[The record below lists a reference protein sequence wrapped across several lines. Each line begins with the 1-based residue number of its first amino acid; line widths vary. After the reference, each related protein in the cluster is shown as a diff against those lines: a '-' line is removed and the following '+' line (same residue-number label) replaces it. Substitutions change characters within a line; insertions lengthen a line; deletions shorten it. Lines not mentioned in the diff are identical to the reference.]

1 MKLSSLYL
9 FFIIGAALVLSSC
22 KKEFN
27 SKNNAYDITALK
39 ASEANPDTKYNTFK
53 GPQVEVGDDSART
66 FATISHTGEPQEI
79 GVIFTDKALTGLPD
93 ENIYYSLPFHQKAIE
108 ATLFE
113 HVVVGLSAHGHVMP
127 PNGLIGP
134 HFDVRFFMM
143 TEEERLAIPAPPAAG
158 FDMIPPSG
166 YLPPNYVKN
175 SAQAQIGRHWAENIF
190 DADQTINYAM
200 VYGTWNG
207 EVTFLA
213 PIVTLATL
221 AGGQSYSVAYP
232 QPQYFAKHGYYATKF
247 NIYRDDKGSIYV
259 SLSNFV
265 LR

>member
-1 MKLSSLYL
+1 MRLSTLSLSL
-9 FFIIGAALVLSSC
+9 ITSSTLVFFSC
-22 KKEFN
+22 QKQNVELH
-27 SKNNAYDITALK
+27 ADQQG
-39 ASEANPDTKYNTFK
+39 KYNTFY
-53 GPQVEVGDDSART
+53 GPQEQVGNDSART
-66 FATISHTGEPQEI
+66 FATISHKGVPLEI
-79 GVIFTDKALTGLPD
+79 GVIFTATALTGLPA
-93 ENIYYSLPFHQKAIE
+93 ENTYYSLPFHQKAIE

-127 PNGLIGP
+127 PDGFIGP

-158 FDMIPPSG
+158 FDVIPPSG

-175 SAQAQIGRHWAENIF
+175 SAQAQIGRHWAENIYT
-190 DADQTINYAM
+190 AGQTVNSAM

-207 EVTFLA
+207 QVTFLA

-221 AGGQSYSVAYP
+221 SGGQSYSEAYP
-232 QPQYFAKHGYYATKF
+232 QPQYFARQGYYATRY
-247 NIYRDDKGSIYV
+247 NIYTDDKGRVYV

-265 LR
+265 WQ